1 MSQFTSGG
9 PDPIGTERFPNRTRK
24 KSLQEQL
31 REGAYGLREDINDS
45 LSAIRNIGG
54 AVRAGANA
62 LTAPVVRD
70 VNEIADNV
78 SSGITNS
85 STMQGISD
93 IRQGVNES
101 LAPMVAGYQREASN
115 ANAALG
121 YLAQSAKPDFV
132 DTAVES
138 LRSLSQSAPA
148 AVAEAAAPAP
158 EQVVREPQVSAIQ
171 SGQGDI
177 SDMANAAR
185 RERIKKEL
193 NITDEQFDQ
202 IREQNLND
210 RRAFR
215 RGKAQGMEQI
225 KALAQEV
232 RAADQAGD
240 TATAEALRNQIL
252 QIRQSIDSEGRR
264 IGTIAQN
271 LRGRIS
277 DLSPEEQT
285 AASERTRAQLNAQL
299 PTIAASA
306 RDQAKSAEQDQISRL
321 ADIGR
326 RAYQLE
332 NGNLS
337 DFAGM
342 SDEAFAEYAQKQA
355 SPDAIL
361 RATRGVGL
369 PPAAA
374 PGAAGFA
381 DRVGSLS
388 SIDFGRFSPSQPRSI
403 DSQSLDAALQIAQQG
418 GSNFNPLGGNAPTTT
433 EQAPASDFQSV
444 VRQQQQQTGVP
455 IDSEAVASLA
465 TGAFYDALAQA
476 DADNNPETV
485 KSLAQQLR
493 AMAADPSLGQG
504 VRDAAVRELVSRA
517 SQLDS
522 SQSGVGAAASQYF
535 GELGGPLKLIK
546 SIVTGNLGEYG
557 QNQEFAA
564 AAEDLR
570 KAIRTLNPSLF
581 DSMTAS
587 E

>member
-1 MSQFTSGG
+1 MQGVGRLAGFANQAEADLAT
-9 PDPIGTERFPNRTRK
+9 RTAR
-24 KSLQEQL
+24 
-31 REGAYGLREDINDS
+31 
-45 LSAIRNIGG
+45 
-54 AVRAGANA
+54 
-62 LTAPVVRD
+62 
-70 VNEIADNV
+70 
-78 SSGITNS
+78 
-85 STMQGISD
+85 GISD
-93 IRQGVNES
+93 IAPAVPSGVQDGIASAIVGGVGQGVPTIAGGARGIAEDAAPAITDAARS
-101 LAPMVAGYQREASN
+101 LAES
-115 ANAALG
+115 
-121 YLAQSAKPDFV
+121 AQSISAITPSPLS
-132 DTAVES
+132 TTTR
-138 LRSLSQSAPA
+138 RSTSEPIAT
-148 AVAEAAAPAP
+148 VEAAAPAP

-185 RERIKKEL
+185 RDRIKTEL
-193 NITDEQFDQ
+193 GITDEQFDQ

-210 RRAFR
+210 RRSFR
-215 RGKAQGMEQI
+215 RAKVQGMEQI
-225 KALAQEV
+225 KSLAQEV

-252 QIRQSIDSEGRR
+252 QIRQSIDNEGRR

-418 GSNFNPLGGNAPTTT
+418 GSNFNPLGGNAPATT

-504 VRDAAVRELVSRA
+504 VRDAAVRDLVEKATKADTTSTA
-517 SQLDS
+517 AQ
-522 SQSGVGAAASQYF
+522 VAGAAAKEVYGQAAGAYPVLSPIV
-535 GELGGPLKLIK
+535 GLPKLIK
-546 SIVTGNLGEYG
+546 NLITGNTEQYTE
-557 QNQEFAA
+557 NPEFASA
-564 AAEDLR
+564 MDDLR

>member
-24 KSLQEQL
+24 KSLLEQL
-31 REGAYGLREDINDS
+31 REGAYGLRDDINDS
-45 LSAIRNIGG
+45 LSPIRGGVGAIR
-54 AVRAGANA
+54 AGVNA
-62 LTAPVVRD
+62 LASPAIRD
-70 VNEIADNV
+70 VNELVDRV
-78 SSGITNS
+78 STGIQQSDTV
-85 STMQGISD
+85 QGISD

-101 LAPMVAGYQREASN
+101 LEPMRQGYQREARN

-121 YLAQSAKPDFV
+121 FLAQSMKPDFV

-138 LRSLSQSAPA
+138 LRSLSQSATP

-158 EQVVREPQVSAIQ
+158 EQVVREPQISAIQ

-210 RRAFR
+210 RRSFR
-215 RGKAQGMEQI
+215 RAKVQGMEQI
-225 KALAQEV
+225 KSLAQEV

-240 TATAEALRNQIL
+240 AATAKALRNQIL

-277 DLSPEEQT
+277 DLSPEEQA

-455 IDSEAVASLA
+455 IDSEAVASIVSGSFAKSLREA
-465 TGAFYDALAQA
+465 A
-476 DADNNPETV
+476 ADNNTEAIS
-485 KSLAQQLR
+485 SLASQLGI
-493 AMAADPSLGQG
+493 MAGDPTLSQD
-504 VRDAAVRELVSRA
+504 VRDTAVRELFNQISD
-517 SQLDS
+517 LS
-522 SQSGVGAAASQYF
+522 SSGTPIRDAF
-535 GELGGPLKLIK
+535 
-546 SIVTGNLGEYG
+546 
-557 QNQEFAA
+557 EFAVSKSSGGA
-564 AAEDLR
+564 QRRLAESSIATAELR
-570 KAIRTLNPSLF
+570 KALRKLSPKVYDQLSQNK
-581 DSMTAS
+581 
-587 E
+587 